1 MERQRGYRSSMDE
14 SQDTPNRPPDCLKC
28 IHFRI
33 TWDPAFPRSC
43 TVFGI
48 KSARLPSAEV
58 FLATGKNCPSFERKP
73 GLK

>member
-1 MERQRGYRSSMDE
+1 MQERA
-14 SQDTPNRPPDCLKC
+14 PDCLKC

-43 TVFGI
+43 EVFGI
-48 KSARLPSAEV
+48 KSRRLPSLEV
-58 FLATGKNCPSFERKP
+58 FSATGRHCPVFEQKT